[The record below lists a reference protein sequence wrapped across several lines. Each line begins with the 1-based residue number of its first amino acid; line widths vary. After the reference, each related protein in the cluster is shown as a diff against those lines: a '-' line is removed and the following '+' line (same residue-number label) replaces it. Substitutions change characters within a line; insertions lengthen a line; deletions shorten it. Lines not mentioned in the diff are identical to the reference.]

1 MEIGIIIVGIG
12 FIAIG
17 FFVKKNPDYIAGYN
31 TMPEA
36 AKKNVDIDGLSSFI
50 KNALIIMGLAIII
63 EFHILKWVGFPLIA
77 NFVIKQSMLV
87 GVAIII
93 IYAQKYD
100 HNRSKKS
107 KLITIFVGLLI
118 IFGVEYLMW
127 RY

>member
-1 MEIGIIIVGIG
+1 MEIGIIIAGIV

-36 AKKNVDIDGLSSFI
+36 AKKNVDIDGLSTFMQRVFYI
-50 KNALIIMGLAIII
+50 VGLTVIIG
-63 EFHILKWVGFPLIA
+63 FHIFKWIGLPLIA
-77 NFVIKQSMLV
+77 DIVIKQSMLV
-87 GVAIII
+87 GVAVII

-100 HNRSKKS
+100 HSSSKKS
-107 KLITIFVGLLI
+107 KLATIFVGLLI
-118 IFGVEYLMW
+118 ILGVEYFMW